1 MCEILTNPASKAD
14 RRHPDHGLVPH
25 DGGPVASATTRPQW
39 RPTPPSDDSERGPA
53 RWFSAWEL
61 GQAIMCDDR
70 SDWRT
75 VEMLLAKLSQG
86 GRMGRLKLRPMLER
100 REVEGTTEYRRA
112 W

>member
-14 RRHPDHGLVPH
+14 RRHRSAVVRHKAMIWM
-25 DGGPVASATTRPQW
+25 ASATTRPQW